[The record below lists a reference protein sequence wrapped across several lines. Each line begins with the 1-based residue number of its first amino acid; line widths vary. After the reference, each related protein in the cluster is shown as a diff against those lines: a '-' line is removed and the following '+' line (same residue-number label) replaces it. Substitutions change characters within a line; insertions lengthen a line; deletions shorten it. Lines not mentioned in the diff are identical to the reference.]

1 MCRVSAVKKSTL
13 ILKVGFDRKTG
24 FRPLTWVF
32 TAKTGFRPLTGK
44 KFAATLGVVFF
55 CTPYTCLIFQMAPG
69 IISCHHNRHLMRHFE
84 FLHGSRMICLPLNIS
99 EKML

>member
-55 CTPYTCLIFQMAPG
+55 AHLTPALFFRWLLVLFRV
-69 IISCHHNRHLMRHFE
+69 IITD
-84 FLHGSRMICLPLNIS
+84 I
-99 EKML
+99 